1 MLILS
6 ILFIWLSITVI
17 LQRDMAILY
26 NRISLNSLFY
36 CGLISYAATI
46 ILNQFM
52 IWGLSKN
59 LTPKHTS
66 LICILTFVI
75 LQIFTWLVMYENTVT
90 SIVEFDYVEF
100 FRYCP
105 ENFNILLKSL
115 ETTVKVK
122 ADSFLTFGL
131 THVKFL
137 LAMLFNLLF
146 SFIFAKNFVEKHIYF
161 FSKDGF
167 RNLNLYSFGIIIF
180 IIIILFLPR
189 IILRN
194 FMTIFFFGKISYFS
208 VVLPVFWLLPFISYI
223 INLLVK
229 LITKQKIKK
238 EDFSFFNKNVV
249 NSINIFSL
257 CLILLFIY
265 IGLYHSRYFIEII
278 LGYLPSFSSSIIQ
291 HIVPPSQKLA
301 NAFSSDKV
309 YAGRSNYSVNLKG
322 GTVSLTQLYL
332 QEDSHLR
339 RSICYNSI
347 FGNSAKDIINNPRSC
362 IKQWDKYKDFEL
374 KYNTFS
380 FIHAPGLYTGASIVA
395 ELPDKTNVLLVCMQD
410 ETRKDIGKGS
420 WPDFYI
426 KDKGATLNVITQL
439 KNMGMKFKDFD
450 LESLDGAMYI
460 AAPGIISE
468 NKSPSSVFK
477 DNTTSYKFDD
487 GNYTQLTKLGIK
499 LDPYVEPNWEKIFN
513 NRYVSDRLQSWDIVK
528 NIMGQPKDN
537 SSELV
542 FHSTKLGT
550 GRFYDQNG
558 QGHMCLTNQ
567 PSSRLPYCLSSIDS
581 KYIDLAILD
590 LNKKM
595 GILIPSD
602 KLKNLDI
609 HTQIVGHRQQIYT
622 IPTFTRYMDILPH
635 SKARS
640 VPLPNIPFI
649 SYTWNKD
656 DPRTSKLLI
665 KALKHVVSALDFY
678 FFTDTDDNLLNNQTR
693 AENLELWSNLKI
705 SMIDS
710 ILEDTYNLQKYLEST
725 PFTKET
731 QIGKFTLFNSDTKG
745 TNFIALVTSSV
756 NNKPLYEG
764 LQFKLETNK
773 LFVPTCVNPEL
784 RYELYKFL
792 NDSLGTLK
800 YGNCDHKTSVNILL
814 WDNFCVE
821 VGITKLGCRTY
832 CENYDSSQDFYLDRM
847 LWRDDEDNYHNS
859 FNLLDLKDQ
868 KVFLKY
874 FNSYIKPSSGQL
886 KDAKT
891 KFETKVRS

>member
-1 MLILS
+1 
-6 ILFIWLSITVI
+6 
-17 LQRDMAILY
+17 
-26 NRISLNSLFY
+26 
-36 CGLISYAATI
+36 
-46 ILNQFM
+46 M

-105 ENFNILLKSL
+105 ENFHILLKSL
-115 ETTVKVK
+115 ETTVNVK

-131 THVKFL
+131 THSKFL

-146 SFIFAKNFVEKHIYF
+146 SFIFTKNFVEKHVYF

-194 FMTIFFFGKISYFS
+194 FLTISFFGKISYFS
-208 VVLPVFWLLPFISYI
+208 VVLPIFWLLPFISYI
-223 INLLVK
+223 LNILVK

-278 LGYLPSFSSSIIQ
+278 LGYLPYFSTGIIQ
-291 HIVPPSQKLA
+291 HIVPPSERLV
-301 NAFSSDKV
+301 NAFSHEKG
-309 YAGRSNYSVNLKG
+309 YGGRLDYFANLKG

-332 QEDSHLR
+332 EKDSHLR
-339 RSICYNSI
+339 TSKSFKSE
-347 FGNSAKDIINNPRSC
+347 FGNTAKKIILNPRSC
-362 IKQWDKYKDFEL
+362 IKHWDNYKDLIL
-374 KYNTFS
+374 KYNSFS
-380 FIHAPGLYTGASIVA
+380 FILAPGSYTAASIVA
-395 ELPDKTNVLLVCMQD
+395 EQPDKSKVLLVSIQD
-410 ETRKDIGKGS
+410 ETRKDTGKETWS

-426 KDKGATLNVITQL
+426 KDKAVALNVITQL

-450 LESLDGAMYI
+450 IGSWDGPMYI
-460 AAPGIISE
+460 AAPCLISE
-468 NKSPSSVFK
+468 NKCPSSVFK
-477 DNTTSYKFDD
+477 EDTASYKFDN
-487 GNYTQLTKLGIK
+487 GNYTQLAELGIK
-499 LDPYVEPNWEKIFN
+499 WDTYVEPSWDRIFQ
-513 NRYVSDRLQSWDIVK
+513 NRYVRDRLQSWDILN

-537 SSELV
+537 SSELI

-550 GRFYDQNG
+550 GRFFEQND
-558 QGHMCLTNQ
+558 QGHMSLTNQ
-567 PSSRLPYCLSSIDS
+567 ANSRLPYCLSSIDS
-581 KYIDLAILD
+581 KYLDLAILD
-590 LNKKM
+590 LNRKM
-595 GILIPSD
+595 GISIPSD

-609 HTQIVGHRQQIYT
+609 HTQIVGHRPQIYT
-622 IPTFTRYMDILPH
+622 IPTFTRYMGILPH
-635 SKARS
+635 NKARS
-640 VPLPNIPFI
+640 VPLPNIPLI

-656 DPRTSKLLI
+656 DPLKIKLLI
-665 KALKHVVSALDFY
+665 KALVHAAGALDFH
-678 FFTDTDDNLLNNQTR
+678 FLTDTNENENLLNKQTR
-693 AENLELWSNLKI
+693 EKNLELWSNLKI

-710 ILEDTYNLQKYLEST
+710 ILKDTYNLQKYLEST

-731 QIGKFTLFNSDTKG
+731 QIGEFTLFNSDALGTKFIVLG
-745 TNFIALVTSSV
+745 TSRID
-756 NNKPLYEG
+756 NKPLYEG

-784 RYELYKFL
+784 RYELYNFL

-800 YGNCDHKTSVNILL
+800 DGTCDHTTSVNILL
-814 WDNFCVE
+814 WDNFCLE

-832 CENYDSSQDFYLDRM
+832 CDYYDNSQDFYVDR
-847 LWRDDEDNYHNS
+847 LIWNDEDNYHNS
-859 FNLLDLKDQ
+859 FNLLDLKDL
-868 KVFLKY
+868 KVFFKY
-874 FNSYIKPSSGQL
+874 FDSNIKPSYAEV
-886 KDAKT
+886 KNAKT
-891 KFETKVRS
+891 KYETKLIR